1 MNAKERSS
9 RELLVRI
16 VRTWRNSVFFSGAY
30 ESHGVVRVGE
40 EDQEFPGNYREPNGL
55 QASNGVLF
63 NHESCRGYE
72 FVIRRI
78 TAPVATIVA
87 IKASKLRLGN
97 LVA

>member
-1 MNAKERSS
+1 MLAK
-9 RELLVRI
+9 RI
-16 VRTWRNSVFFSGAY
+16 KSFR
-30 ESHGVVRVGE
+30 
-40 EDQEFPGNYREPNGL
+40 GNYREPNGL
-55 QASNGVLF
+55 QASNGILF

-97 LVA
+97 LVACRDWGRSSE